1 MSRLVVPDNPFTVE
15 SLKTGHVFQETGH
28 AGSQSDTINTIFIPP
43 PIPKPNGRRQNNL
56 AKLVGIE
63 NPLLGFVAQLPR
75 FDQSD
80 QPLAAGA
87 KQCFRRFEQIP
98 YAGRMGRPPV
108 ATLSHFFASLIYGVF
123 FGFSLAVYAVPMA
136 KPEV

>member
-1 MSRLVVPDNPFTVE
+1 MSRLVVPDNPFTAKA
-15 SLKTGHVFQETGH
+15 LKTAHVLEETGH
-28 AGSQSDTINTIFIPP
+28 AGSQSDTINTIFNPA
-43 PIPKPNGRRQNNL
+43 PIPKPDGQRQNNL
-56 AKLVGIE
+56 AKLVGTE

-98 YAGRMGRPPV
+98 YAGRMGRLPM
-108 ATLSHFFASLIYGVF
+108 ATLSHFFASLLYGVF